1 MSKEEKDK
9 LGDVPDGPGAM
20 HDDSGAGAANAAI
33 TPSVTSDVD
42 DGSNTNPSG
51 GEENH
56 VRIRVEFMDN
66 VDFYRLKRN
75 QSFKKL
81 MNKFCSRHG
90 IDYGVVRFLYDGRR
104 LRATDTPTT
113 VDMEDQ
119 EETVEVFTE
128 ACGGR
133 GGV

>member
-66 VDFYRLKRN
+66 VDFYRL
-75 QSFKKL
+75 
-81 MNKFCSRHG
+81 
-90 IDYGVVRFLYDGRR
+90 
-104 LRATDTPTT
+104 
-113 VDMEDQ
+113 
-119 EETVEVFTE
+119 
-128 ACGGR
+128 
-133 GGV
+133 

>member
-1 MSKEEKDK
+1 MGIST
-9 LGDVPDGPGAM
+9 G
-20 HDDSGAGAANAAI
+20 
-33 TPSVTSDVD
+33 
-42 DGSNTNPSG
+42 
-51 GEENH
+51 
-56 VRIRVEFMDN
+56 R
-66 VDFYRLKRN
+66 RN
-75 QSFKKL
+75 QSFKKVI
-81 MNKFCSRHG
+81 NNFCLRHG
-90 IDYGVVRFLYDGRR
+90 IDYRIDRSLYDGRR

>member
-1 MSKEEKDK
+1 MSKEEKDMV
-9 LGDVPDGPGAM
+9 GDVPDGGGAK
-20 HDDSGAGAANAAI
+20 HDDNGAGAANSAD
-33 TPSVTSDVD
+33 TPVTPDVD
-42 DGSNTNPSG
+42 YGSITNPSG

-66 VDFYRLKRN
+66 VDLYRLKRN

-113 VDMEDQ
+113 ADMEDQ

-133 GGV
+133 GV